1 MTKASSSARSSGLS
15 RRGFLAAGAG
25 AAVLFDGKV
34 RIRHVLGADPD
45 VEQRFVSVYFNGAW
59 DVLLGLDAR
68 DPSRTYA
75 GIDLGTSLLAPEFRT
90 PVAVTVGG
98 VETLWG
104 APMASM
110 VRHADVAT
118 VFRGVNMNTVAHE
131 TGRAYTNSFLPPA
144 GVVVRGSSIATLAA
158 GIGPIADDRVL
169 PNVSIGLPS
178 FNLSGAPELT
188 AVSLRRSPD
197 ITGLL
202 KPLSPLLPAEVE
214 GLLKTASA
222 SATSCVSPKYPG
234 PRPSEQLA
242 AAHARVRML
251 LDENVAALFDVGNLT
266 DPAMLELR
274 TRYGFPANAPTA
286 DSGNPGMAAAITG
299 QLLRTGLSKAVTIA
313 MLPSLDTHGGEW
325 AATQPARLKANF
337 DALAALLDDL
347 RDDDPGLTR
356 TTVMI
361 HSEFARTPRLNG
373 QNGRDHHFANSIG
386 VFGACLKGGL
396 FGQSGPDNLGLVK
409 IDLATGAPSDAGT
422 VLLPEY
428 IGATVIAA
436 MGGDPS
442 IFRVA
447 PLTSIIR
454 RA

>member
-1 MTKASSSARSSGLS
+1 MTTRASRASSFT

-25 AAVLFDGKV
+25 AAVLAGGN
-34 RIRHVLGADPD
+34 IRVQHVHGADPD

-68 DPSRTYA
+68 DPARTYA
-75 GIDLGTSLLAPEFRT
+75 GIDLGTQLLAPEFRT
-90 PVAVTVGG
+90 PVPVTVGG

-104 APMASM
+104 APMAAM
-110 VRHADVAT
+110 ARHADVAT

-131 TGRAYTNSFLPPA
+131 SGRAYTNSFLPPA

-158 GIGPIADDRVL
+158 GVGPIPADRIL

-178 FNLSGAPELT
+178 FNVGLAPELT
-188 AVSLRRSPD
+188 AVSLRRAPEIS
-197 ITGLL
+197 GLL
-202 KPLSPLLPAEVE
+202 RPISPLLPPEVE
-214 GLLKTASA
+214 GLLRSAQNTAE
-222 SATSCVSPKYPG
+222 SCISPRYPG

-242 AAHARVRML
+242 SARARTRML
-251 LDENVAALFDVGNLT
+251 LDENVFALFDVGNAT

-274 TRYGFPANAPTA
+274 QRYGFPATAPVQDQA
-286 DSGNPGMAAAITG
+286 NPGLAAAITA
-299 QLLRTGLSKAVTIA
+299 QLIRSGMTKAVTVA

-325 AATQPARLKANF
+325 ATLQPTRLKANF

-347 RDDDPGLTR
+347 REDDPGMAR

-396 FGQSGPDNLGLVK
+396 FGQSGPDNLGLVE
-409 IDLATGAPSDAGT
+409 IDLETGQPSDAGT

-436 MGGDPS
+436 MGGDAS
-442 IFRVA
+442 IFRVN
-447 PLTSIIR
+447 PLSSLIR